1 MQCKI
6 CGNSDNNTNHEA
18 TEMMLGIRDKHTY
31 IQCGACDCLQIA
43 EIPENLPSYYPDDDY
58 YSYDKIQ
65 SPTGFKK
72 FLINKRDLYA
82 ATGNCFLGKVVHKF
96 MPHSKI
102 HTLQK
107 VGITTNSRILDVGC
121 GAGHLLHSL
130 QESGF
135 NNLLGIDPF
144 NTKNIHYDN
153 GLKIEKKSIHELEQG
168 GWDLIMFHH
177 SFEHVADQLE
187 TLAKATSLL
196 KEGGTC
202 LVRVPTA
209 SSWAWKH
216 YGVNWVQLD
225 APRHLFLHSIDSMKL
240 LSKKVGLKME
250 EVVYDSFAF
259 QLWGSEQYEKDIPLN
274 DKRSY
279 AVNPDNSPFSKDD
292 ITGFKKRSI
301 ELNQNNQGDQAA
313 FYLKKLAQYATKN

>member
-6 CGNSDNNTNHEA
+6 CGNSKNNTSYEA
-18 TEMMLGIRDKHTY
+18 TELMLGLRDKHNY
-31 IQCGACDCLQIA
+31 IQCSACDCLQI
-43 EIPENLPSYYPDDDY
+43 ENIPENLPSYYPDDDY

-65 SPTGFKK
+65 SSTGIKK
-72 FLINKRDLYA
+72 FLITKRDLYA
-82 ATGNCFLGKVVHKF
+82 ATGSCLIGKLLHQF

-107 VGITTNSRILDVGC
+107 AGINKNSRILDVGC

-130 QESGF
+130 QEAGF

-144 NTKNIHYDN
+144 NAEDIHYDN
-153 GLKIEKKSIHELEQG
+153 GLNIEKKSIHDMQQG
-168 GWDLIMFHH
+168 DWDLIMFHH
-177 SFEHVADQLE
+177 SFEHVADQVE
-187 TLAKATSLL
+187 TLSKAASLL
-196 KEGGTC
+196 KSGGTC

-240 LSKKVGLKME
+240 LSEKVGLKMK

-259 QLWGSEQYEKDIPLN
+259 QFWGSEQYLKDIPLN
-274 DKRSY
+274 DERSY
-279 AVNPDNSPFSKDD
+279 AVNPDKSLFSKDD
-292 ITGFKKRSI
+292 IAAFEKRSV
-301 ELNQNNQGDQAA
+301 ELNQQQQGDQAA
-313 FYLKKLAQYATKN
+313 FYLVK

>member
-6 CGNSDNNTNHEA
+6 CGNSKNNTSYEA
-18 TEMMLGIRDKHTY
+18 TELMLGLRDKHNY
-31 IQCGACDCLQIA
+31 IQCSACDCLQI
-43 EIPENLPSYYPDDDY
+43 ENIPENLPSYYPDDDY

-65 SPTGFKK
+65 SSTGIKK
-72 FLINKRDLYA
+72 FLMTKRDLYA
-82 ATGNCFLGKVVHKF
+82 ATGSGLIGKLLHQF

-107 VGITTNSRILDVGC
+107 AGVNKNSRILDVGC

-130 QESGF
+130 QEAGF

-144 NTKNIHYDN
+144 NAEDIHYDN
-153 GLKIEKKSIHELEQG
+153 GLNIEKKSIHDMQQG
-168 GWDLIMFHH
+168 DWDLIMFHH
-177 SFEHVADQLE
+177 SFEHVADQVE
-187 TLAKATSLL
+187 TLSKAASLL
-196 KEGGTC
+196 KSGGTC

-240 LSKKVGLKME
+240 LSEKVGLKMK

-259 QLWGSEQYEKDIPLN
+259 QFWGSEQYLKDIPLN
-274 DKRSY
+274 DERSY
-279 AVNPDNSPFSKDD
+279 AVNPDKSLFSKDD
-292 ITGFKKRSI
+292 IAAFEKRSV
-301 ELNQNNQGDQAA
+301 ELNQQQQGDQAA
-313 FYLKKLAQYATKN
+313 FYLVK

>member
-6 CGNSDNNTNHEA
+6 CGNSKNNTSYEA
-18 TEMMLGIRDKHTY
+18 TELMLGLRDKHNY
-31 IQCGACDCLQIA
+31 IQCSACDCLQI
-43 EIPENLPSYYPDDDY
+43 ENIPENLPSYYPDDDY

-65 SPTGFKK
+65 SSTGIKK
-72 FLINKRDLYA
+72 FLITKRDLYA
-82 ATGNCFLGKVVHKF
+82 ATGSGLIGKLLHQF

-107 VGITTNSRILDVGC
+107 AGINKNSRILDVGC

-130 QESGF
+130 QEAGF

-144 NTKNIHYDN
+144 NAEDIHYDN
-153 GLKIEKKSIHELEQG
+153 GLNIEKKSIHDMQQG
-168 GWDLIMFHH
+168 DWDLIMFHH
-177 SFEHVADQLE
+177 SFEHVADQVE
-187 TLAKATSLL
+187 TLSKAASLL
-196 KEGGTC
+196 KSGGTC

-240 LSKKVGLKME
+240 LSEKVGLKMK

-259 QLWGSEQYEKDIPLN
+259 QLWGSEQYLKDIPLN
-274 DKRSY
+274 DERSY
-279 AVNPDNSPFSKDD
+279 AVNPDKSPFSKDD
-292 ITGFKKRSI
+292 IAAFEKRSV
-301 ELNQNNQGDQAA
+301 ELNQQNQGDQAA
-313 FYLKKLAQYATKN
+313 FYLVK

>member
-6 CGNSDNNTNHEA
+6 CGNSKNNTSYEA
-18 TEMMLGIRDKHTY
+18 TELMLGLRDKHNY
-31 IQCGACDCLQIA
+31 IQCSACDCLQI
-43 EIPENLPSYYPDDDY
+43 ENIPENLPSYYPDDDY

-65 SPTGFKK
+65 SSTGIKK
-72 FLINKRDLYA
+72 FLITKRDLYA
-82 ATGNCFLGKVVHKF
+82 ATGSGLIGKLLHQF

-107 VGITTNSRILDVGC
+107 AGVNKNSRILDVGC

-130 QESGF
+130 QEAGF

-144 NTKNIHYDN
+144 NAEDIHYDN
-153 GLKIEKKSIHELEQG
+153 GLNIEKKSIHDMQQG
-168 GWDLIMFHH
+168 DWDLIMFHH
-177 SFEHVADQLE
+177 SFEHVADQVE
-187 TLAKATSLL
+187 TLSKAASLL
-196 KEGGTC
+196 KSGGTC

-240 LSKKVGLKME
+240 LSEKVGLKMK

-259 QLWGSEQYEKDIPLN
+259 QLWGSEQYLKDIPLN
-274 DKRSY
+274 DERSY
-279 AVNPDNSPFSKDD
+279 AVNPDKSLFSKDD
-292 ITGFKKRSI
+292 IAAFEKRSV
-301 ELNQNNQGDQAA
+301 ELNQQQQGDQAA
-313 FYLKKLAQYATKN
+313 FYLVK